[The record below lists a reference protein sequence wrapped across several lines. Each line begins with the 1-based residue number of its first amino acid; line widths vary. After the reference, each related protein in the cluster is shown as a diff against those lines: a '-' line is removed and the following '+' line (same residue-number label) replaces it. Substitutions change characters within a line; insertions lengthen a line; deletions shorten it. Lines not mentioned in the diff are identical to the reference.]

1 MPVNIHENYDNIEK
15 TPVNEEPAPDYKALV
30 AGFMKLPQEEE
41 EKEKSSTSS
50 IDPSRITQTSVYSS
64 EEDISTGGSGATSFA
79 F

>member
-30 AGFMKLPQEEE
+30 AGFMKLPQEEDSYACGNE
-41 EKEKSSTSS
+41 
-50 IDPSRITQTSVYSS
+50 IVNASVYSS